1 MTNYEKQANDFLHK
15 NKIECEIVFSHT
27 GKHFS
32 GDTEERDIYSA
43 TFKKGDKKQFSIV
56 FGASINDTR
65 KRALAKGG
73 WGFDSRGGTLFLSTE
88 KRRLLL
94 KEATPTAYSILAC
107 LQKYEV
113 GDLDDFLSEYGYE
126 VKKAGD
132 LRRLQKLHI
141 AVYEEWDKVRGF
153 FSSKELE
160 ELRNIN

>member
-15 NKIECEIVFSHT
+15 NKIECEIVYSHT
-27 GKHFS
+27 GKHFG
-32 GDTEERDIYSA
+32 GDTEERDIYNA
-43 TFKKGDKKQFSIV
+43 TFKKGDKKQFSVV
-56 FGASINDTR
+56 FGASISDTK

-73 WGFDSRGGTLFLSTE
+73 DSRG
-88 KRRLLL
+88 
-94 KEATPTAYSILAC
+94 ATPTAYSILAC

-160 ELRNIN
+160 ELRDIN